1 MSKIEKNLSLLGL
14 TATDCVTGF
23 KGVVT
28 SVSFDLFG
36 CIQAV
41 VTPPAGENGKQEDSR
56 WYDVARLKI
65 SVTAERVMPVP
76 DYENISVADGEK
88 GPAEKPAM

>member
-1 MSKIEKNLSLLGL
+1 MSKIEEHVSLLGQ
-14 TATDCVTGF
+14 TVKDKVTGF

-28 SVSFDLFG
+28 SISFDLYG

-41 VTPPAGENGKQEDSR
+41 VMPPTGENSKQEDGR
-56 WYDVARLKI
+56 WYDVARLTI
-65 SVTAERVMPVP
+65 TSSERAMPVP
-76 DYENISVADGEK
+76 DYGNVSVADGEK